1 MNSDT
6 WTEIV
11 RYLPTSMV
19 STILCLNV
27 VKPKTMWKT
36 LLERDYS
43 NNVPKVKRGYSRLY
57 KIYKTIVGS
66 LKIDY
71 SNINPFMV
79 YGFCHRIFNE
89 LGHKN
94 AVISLRALRMLVH
107 TLRYEHHRI
116 EHNGN
121 RFISIMDVETIIDQ
135 VSFEGEPYGL
145 ELEPL
150 DQYDDPFDGINPPL
164 DARSNYELYLNA
176 LRSRRVPLVIR
187 KDGIFKIVYE
197 YFNIDLMKTYAYP
210 NLHNDL
216 SFLSHKEA
224 IRHSKE
230 EELYESALEDIC
242 PVSLKF

>member
-19 STILCLNV
+19 PTLLCLNV

-36 LLERDYS
+36 LLERDYA
-43 NNVPKVKRGYSRLY
+43 NKVPNVKRGYGRIY

-66 LKIDY
+66 LKMDY
-71 SNINPFMV
+71 ANINPFMV

-89 LGHKN
+89 LGHNN
-94 AVISLRALRMLVH
+94 AVISLRSLRMLIH

-121 RFISIMDVETIIDQ
+121 RFISTIDVETIIDQ

-145 ELEPL
+145 ELEPIEY
-150 DQYDDPFDGINPPL
+150 YDDPFDKIYPGI
-164 DARSNYELYLNA
+164 DAQSNYELYVKA
-176 LRSRRVPLVIR
+176 LRSSKVPLVIR

-197 YFNIDLMKTYAYP
+197 YFNIDLMKIYAYP
-210 NLHNDL
+210 NLSIDL
-216 SFLSHKEA
+216 SFLSRKEA
-224 IRHSKE
+224 IKCNE
-230 EELYESALEDIC
+230 AEKIYEDVLEDYC
-242 PVSLKF
+242 PNSLKF